1 MIPFR
6 RRPKRFS
13 PVVSLVLIVAL
24 DAGALRAQQP
34 TTPAPQQQTT
44 TAQQPGFDELLSDD
58 SYKLYLEVRNVG
70 QLLTTGGA
78 GEIVE
83 PIIKLAD
90 PGQQLKS
97 LVAFLKDHAEALA
110 TSRLMFVTWPART
123 GIPTTMAVIEFA
135 TPEEAKKF
143 TPQLEKFLP
152 EVMPPVPVY
161 EPAAEPPGP
170 QPSPSAGPVKVQI
183 ETKQKPAETA
193 PAKPKPTPSPQMR
206 SPFVITQSG
215 SLVFIADKP
224 FQQAKLHPQ
233 GKALLAEDNN
243 FRTARDR
250 FASEPLFFFFN
261 VKLEDKTQPKPSPTP
276 VISEEEQERIRQE
289 EEARIKQRI
298 EEDRAAASAINSE
311 NVDIATPGEPTLT
324 ARVEV
329 TASPTPTPTKE
340 QEAQQVASNQI
351 GSMMSLLGQGEPQ
364 WPDAIG
370 LAVALDNDE
379 YVLRGLLI
387 ESEAGK
393 RVTLPF
399 VPQLITGPSQT
410 ADAPSILPDDTEI
423 LASASIDFT
432 QTYREMKK
440 QAEAQ
445 AKAEIGRPKWQRY
458 ENGILVEQ
466 GQIRTSAP
474 DDSFTEFEKKAGFKI
489 VDDLLPVLGTELAV
503 GMSLKQAN
511 MVNMFGIP
519 TPPSAKSSS
528 EKKNTPDPLP
538 VFMVA
543 IRDRDA
549 ARRLMPKVL
558 TGLGIG
564 EAVRLA
570 QTERVGDS
578 EIVNFLGVVSY
589 GFIGNFL
596 VVSDSA
602 TVRRVADANM
612 NRVALSSN
620 NAFRSSRHWQ
630 PRQTQGEI
638 YISPVLMEGYQEQ
651 ISKQA
656 GTMDQ
661 SMRDFLMK
669 LSPKSSAITYAF
681 SRDGLGALHELH
693 LPKNLIL
700 AMVASTS
707 SAMSAM
713 KQGSPEMD
721 EMIAMS
727 ALRMIANAEDTYK
740 STAGNGSYGSIDQLV
755 AQKLV
760 SKEVF
765 EKYGYRVELSTS
777 SHGFEAVAMPLEY
790 GKTGKRSFFIDQSNM
805 LRGGDHGGG
814 PATVADGPIQQ

>member
-13 PVVSLVLIVAL
+13 PLVSLVLIIAL
-24 DAGALRAQQP
+24 SAGALRAQQP
-34 TTPAPQQQTT
+34 TTPAPQQQPTTAAPQQQAT

-70 QLLTTGGA
+70 QLLTTGWA

-193 PAKPKPTPSPQMR
+193 PVKPKPTPSPQMR

-261 VKLEDKTQPKPSPTP
+261 VRLEDKTQPKPSPTP
-276 VISEEEQERIRQE
+276 VISEEEQERTRQE

-387 ESEAGK
+387 ESETGK
-393 RVTLPF
+393 RMTLPF
-399 VPQLITGPSQT
+399 LPQLISGPPQIPE
-410 ADAPSILPDDTEI
+410 APSILPDDTEI
-423 LASASIDFT
+423 LVSASIDFT
-432 QTYREMKK
+432 QTYQAMKK
-440 QAEAQ
+440 QQMETRAKQPARHTAASAETPADPF
-445 AKAEIGRPKWQRY
+445 A
-458 ENGILVEQ
+458 
-466 GQIRTSAP
+466 
-474 DDSFTEFEKKAGFKI
+474 EFEKAGGIKI
-489 VDDLLPVLGTELAV
+489 GDDLLPVLGNELAV

-519 TPPSAKSSS
+519 TPPSARSSS

-538 VFMVA
+538 IFMVS

-602 TVRRVADANM
+602 TVRSVADANM
-612 NRVALSSN
+612 NRVTLSSN

-700 AMVASTS
+700 AMIVSTS

-727 ALRMIANAEDTYK
+727 ALRMIASAEDTYK

-760 SKEVF
+760 NKEIF
-765 EKYGYRVELSTS
+765 DKYGYRFDLSTS